1 MFSAINT
8 NTDPKRDPEGFLM
21 GINYWKY
28 VNWTHNSP
36 VLVIAN
42 KILESVPVSNN
53 YAGFL
58 TGQVFSSQLSGF
70 TAANYVMLN
79 LPVWVTVI
87 GLIGAVL
94 LVINI
99 SRDQGVVL

>member
-1 MFSAINT
+1 VFSAINT

-42 KILESVPVSNN
+42 KILE
-53 YAGFL
+53 
-58 TGQVFSSQLSGF
+58 
-70 TAANYVMLN
+70 
-79 LPVWVTVI
+79 
-87 GLIGAVL
+87 
-94 LVINI
+94 
-99 SRDQGVVL
+99 